1 MFYSFNGYPD
11 RGNDIFGVITKKNV
25 KDPYET
31 LVYATGPG
39 FWMHVSSNDTNSTF
53 IPLTNFSAEQR
64 SEPTYMHSS
73 LIPMKDAAH
82 SGEFKTS

>member
-1 MFYSFNGYPD
+1 MVAFSSLNGYPA
-11 RGNDIFGVITKKNV
+11 RGNDIFGVITKKDV

-53 IPLTNFSAEQR
+53 TPLTDFSAEQR
-64 SEPTYMHSS
+64 AEPTYMHSS
-73 LIPMKDAAH
+73 LIAASDAMH
-82 SGEFKTS
+82 SGKKN